1 MAPPLMSLPAYQT
14 PNALLNF
21 APVSDGIDSYRKGQ
35 EDVRRFGV
43 AQQAGNALMGGDY
56 KGAMATALMGD
67 RADLAGL
74 AMQAKAHAS
83 QEESAAL
90 DREHKTALMYG
101 GVAQQVL
108 ELQKK
113 GDTAGAQALYGRIVS
128 NPNMAAG
135 LAKHGLNPNDHVG
148 VSQFLMA
155 QAAGYKDPLERQLKI
170 AQIGAANYRQEEPVI
185 RQLRAVGID
194 PKSEQGRQLIMNSIK
209 GGSPMEQMIADGM
222 RNAMKN
228 QGQPAP
234 QQQQGGIVPQSFDG
248 GQPDGGIINVQTAPQ
263 PMQQQAPAEPMV
275 NTPLGPLP
283 KRQAD
288 IMAFGLAMQG
298 KGDAGKMMMGQDERL
313 SKSAT
318 EQNDKG
324 ALNSIEQSS
333 RLDSIAAKFK
343 PEYQTYEFAAK
354 NWMNTKFDSIEA
366 TRKLVKPEERQKIA
380 DYTQFRQDSMN
391 NLSAYIK
398 EITGAAM
405 GIQEEKRIRAG
416 MPDPEKD
423 SPIEFE
429 AKMKNSIA
437 TAKLA
442 LARHAYLKRNGY
454 DDNSI
459 SALAK
464 ADKLGTVHS
473 LEDMKSMINGR
484 MEAAAQQMRQQ
495 NPNIDDMTLR
505 QQLKQIQ
512 RKEFG
517 I

>member
-1 MAPPLMSLPAYQT
+1 MPPLMQLPAYQT
-14 PNALLNF
+14 PNALMNF

-56 KGAMATALMGD
+56 KGAMATALQGD

-101 GVAQQVL
+101 GVAQQAI
-108 ELQKK
+108 QS
-113 GDTAGAQALYGRIVS
+113 GDPNVMRQTWGRMVASHPEFAAKVQAQGVD
-128 NPNMAAG
+128 
-135 LAKHGLNPNDHVG
+135 PNDHASG
-148 VSQFLMA
+148 LKFIMA
-155 QAAGYKDPLERQLKI
+155 QAAGYRNPLDDKLKQ
-170 AQIGAANYRQEEPVI
+170 AQINAANYRQEEPVI
-185 RQLRAVGID
+185 RQLRAAGID
-194 PKSEQGRQLIMNSIK
+194 PRSEQGRQLIMNSIK
-209 GGSPMEQMIADGM
+209 GGSPMEQMIAEGM
-222 RNAMKN
+222 RNAMK
-228 QGQPAP
+228 QGQTAP
-234 QQQQGGIVPQSFDG
+234 QPAQQQGGIVQQSFDG

-263 PMQQQAPAEPMV
+263 QVQQQAPAEPMV

-288 IMAFGLAMQG
+288 IMGFGLAMQG
-298 KGDAGKMMMGQDERL
+298 KGEAGKMMMGQDERL

-354 NWMNTKFDSIEA
+354 NMVNKGLDSFAA
-366 TRKLVKPEERQKIA
+366 TRGSIKPQDRQKMA
-380 DYTQFRQDSMN
+380 EYSQFRQDAMN

-423 SPIEFE
+423 SPTEFE
-429 AKMKNSIA
+429 AKMKGAIS

-442 LARHAYLKRNGY
+442 LARHAYLKRSGY

-459 SALAK
+459 AALAK
-464 ADKLGTVHS
+464 SDKLGTVHS
-473 LEDMKSMINGR
+473 LEDMKSLINGR
-484 MEAAAQQMRQQ
+484 MEAAAQQIRQQ

-505 QQLKQIQ
+505 QTLKQIQ